1 MKREAVAQHLAIKM
15 ETREE
20 SVVLHLM
27 GRLDGSG
34 AGEVGCRLE
43 ALGRHRAVL
52 DFSRVEAVEPF
63 GARVLGIRLKRL
75 RAAGMRAELEG
86 LSQPVAHELCMGGV
100 LEAADGA

>member
-63 GARVLGIRLKRL
+63 GARVPERPLPEFGAGIQDKFRLHVK
-75 RAAGMRAELEG
+75 GSQ
-86 LSQPVAHELCMGGV
+86 LSLKCPLTPPS
-100 LEAADGA
+100 